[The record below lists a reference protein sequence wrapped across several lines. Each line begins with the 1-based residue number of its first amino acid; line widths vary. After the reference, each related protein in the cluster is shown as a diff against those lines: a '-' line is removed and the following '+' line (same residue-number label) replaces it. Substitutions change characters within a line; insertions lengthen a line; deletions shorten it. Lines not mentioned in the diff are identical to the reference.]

1 MTAKEYLQQA
11 YLLDQRINMEIK
23 EKEDLRWLA
32 YSLSAPSLEERVQK
46 SAPNE
51 ATYTRTIDKLI
62 DMERKLDAEIDLL
75 VDLKRQIQEVI
86 GEVDGSNYQTV
97 LRCRYIHNLSWE
109 KISDILCVGRTTVI
123 RWHDAAISRVVI
135 PTNPITI

>member
-23 EKEDLRWLA
+23 EKEDLRRLA

-51 ATYTRTIDKLI
+51 ATYTKTIDKLI
-62 DMERKLDAEIDLL
+62 DMERKIDAEIDLL

-86 GEVDGSNYQTV
+86 GGVENTNYQMV
-97 LRCRYIHNLSWE
+97 LRYRYIHNTSFARIGE
-109 KISDILCVGRTTVI
+109 EMAVDRTTAI
-123 RWHDAAISRVVI
+123 RWHDAAISRVVL
-135 PTNPITI
+135 PVNPITI

>member
-23 EKEDLRWLA
+23 EKEDLRRLA

-62 DMERKLDAEIDLL
+62 DMERKIDAEIDLL

-86 GEVDGSNYQTV
+86 GGVENTNYQMV
-97 LRCRYIHNLSWE
+97 LRYRYVHNMTWE
-109 KISDILCVGRTTVI
+109 QIGVELFVDRATAI
-123 RWHDAAISRVVI
+123 RWHDAALAR
-135 PTNPITI
+135 ITVPADAIEI